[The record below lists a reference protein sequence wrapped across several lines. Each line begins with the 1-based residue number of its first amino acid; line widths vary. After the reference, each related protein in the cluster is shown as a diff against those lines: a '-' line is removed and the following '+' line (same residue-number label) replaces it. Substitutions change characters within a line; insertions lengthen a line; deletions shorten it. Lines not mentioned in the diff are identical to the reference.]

1 MILRGIMEEQK
12 LDIRILNG
20 TEIIIGSSLS
30 SRLSGKISEVSKE
43 GAILVLYDKNLK
55 RLALEIG
62 DNLRQLNRRIFLCEI
77 DKDKNQDSTVPDY
90 IRFII
95 AVGCGTIAQKAD
107 AISKG
112 MNIPW
117 SLFFTAPTT
126 DTILRGKSPKQVF
139 IDANVMDNCPKA
151 CIAAG
156 YGIVYSR
163 GLKLFE
169 SVFASKV
176 LALEKPCVPF
186 EIKGDINPV
195 SLAMLLIEIS
205 AIEDEID
212 SADIVAHILFQRA
225 KAQGKK
231 SRLFGEYKFVAS
243 SYLFSLYSRLVG
255 APAIDVIPPPS
266 REDAGERLASIGCDN
281 LVNTSKSIDFFDINS
296 YFRISYILAEY
307 RTDLLE
313 KLSAADVHKSQRV
326 WRRIYDDAGYFL
338 KDALTAKDVREA
350 VLLAGSVSDNLLG
363 YAYASG
369 ALGG

>member
-1 MILRGIMEEQK
+1 MEEQK

-20 TEIIIGSSLS
+20 TEIVVGKDLF
-30 SRLSGKISEVSKE
+30 SRLADKTSEVSKE

-55 RLALEIG
+55 HFARDIG
-62 DNLRQLNRRIFLCEI
+62 DNLRSLGRRIFLCEI

-95 AVGCGTIAQKAD
+95 AVGCGTIAKKAD

-112 MNIPW
+112 MGIPW

-126 DTILRGKSPKQVF
+126 DTVLRGKSPKQVF
-139 IDANVMDNCPKA
+139 IDTNVMDNCPKA

-176 LALEKPCVPF
+176 LALEKPCVQF
-186 EIKGDINPV
+186 EIKGEINPV
-195 SLAMLLIEIS
+195 SLAMLLLEIS
-205 AIEDEID
+205 AIDDEPD
-212 SADIVAHILFQRA
+212 SADIVAEVLCQRA
-225 KAQGKK
+225 KAQGKTP
-231 SRLFGEYKFVAS
+231 RLYGEYKFVAS

-266 REDAGERLASIGCDN
+266 REDAAALLAEIGCDN
-281 LVNTSKSIDFFDINS
+281 LVNTSKSIDFFDVNS
-296 YFRISYILAEY
+296 YFRISYIFAEY

-338 KDALTAKDVREA
+338 KDALTAKDVHDA
-350 VLLAGSVSDNLLG
+350 VLLAGSVSENLLG
-363 YAYASG
+363 YAYAMG